1 MHFPINNSIWLSILP
16 LEEFPSLDP
25 WFNINL
31 AYVLKTV
38 RPDLVASVR
47 ISRKSCKHC
56 WTAFMFSQSIAIK
69 ITKGA
74 YTLTTV
80 CDKSLP
86 PTVCRREATVES
98 GCNNFWS
105 SVYSRLLFCSFASM
119 LRVYKMAQ
127 LTTQWQA
134 SPHPPP
140 PFIYTPDTTQ
150 FEMVCEN
157 TTIEFP
163 FISRWRRANSR
174 GTAKERT

>member
-1 MHFPINNSIWLSILP
+1 MS
-16 LEEFPSLDP
+16 
-25 WFNINL
+25 
-31 AYVLKTV
+31 V
-38 RPDLVASVR
+38 RPVVIIIRPIFPKAMQTLP
-47 ISRKSCKHC
+47 
-56 WTAFMFSQSIAIK
+56 FMFSQSIAIK

-140 PFIYTPDTTQ
+140 RRHSYTRPTLLRLKWCARILQLNFRSSADDEERTAGELRRSAHSWNWQ
-150 FEMVCEN
+150 DEMK
-157 TTIEFP
+157 
-163 FISRWRRANSR
+163 WRR
-174 GTAKERT
+174 ERRVGRRIIW